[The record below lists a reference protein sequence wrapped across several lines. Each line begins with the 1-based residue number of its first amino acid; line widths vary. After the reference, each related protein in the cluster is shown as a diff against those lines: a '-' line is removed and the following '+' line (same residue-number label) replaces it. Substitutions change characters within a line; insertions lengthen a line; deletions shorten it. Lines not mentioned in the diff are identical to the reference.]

1 MIYYQEPTTV
11 FANLTLLETS
21 TKILGSFS
29 FIPPVV
35 ITLWVASGLDFIL
48 GDPWSLPHPVQF
60 MGNYIQGY
68 QKLLLPRIT
77 SPIGQRLLGVLLMLS
92 LLVLSV
98 AISWGAIAS
107 ATHLH
112 PWLGQGLATVLLA
125 SCFAGRSL
133 RQAAADVL
141 TPLGNGDLVAA
152 RDRLKLY
159 VGRDTENLSA
169 IEIHRALFETATE
182 NAVDGVLAPLFF
194 AIVGAAITPLG
205 PAPMAMGYKALSTL
219 DSMVGYREMPYRYLG
234 WCSAKT
240 EDIATWLPCRL
251 AVLSIALWSR
261 QPRQVWRL
269 CRRDAPRDPSPNAGW
284 SECAYAAALD
294 VQVGGQNTYRGVVK
308 DKPLLGDDLRPL
320 TAERVE
326 RAFGLTRRCFLS
338 WLGLAI
344 AFFFWQS

>member
-1 MIYYQEPTTV
+1 
-11 FANLTLLETS
+11 
-21 TKILGSFS
+21 
-29 FIPPVV
+29 
-35 ITLWVASGLDFIL
+35 
-48 GDPWSLPHPVQF
+48 

-68 QKLLLPRIT
+68 QRLLLHRFT
-77 SPIGQRLLGVLLMLS
+77 SPIGQRLLGVVLMLS
-92 LLVLSV
+92 LVIVSMT
-98 AISWGAIAS
+98 ISWGAIAF

-112 PWLGQGLATVLLA
+112 PWLGQGLAIVLLA

-133 RQAAADVL
+133 RRAADDVL
-141 TPLGNGDLVAA
+141 KPLKAGDLEGAS
-152 RDRLKLY
+152 DRLKLY
-159 VGRDTENLSA
+159 VGRDTEALSEA
-169 IEIHRALFETATE
+169 EIHRALFETATE

-194 AIVGAAITPLG
+194 AIVGATITPLG
-205 PAPMAMGYKALSTL
+205 PVPLAMGYKALSTL

-261 QPRQVWRL
+261 QPQQVLRL
-269 CRRDAPRDPSPNAGW
+269 CRRDAHLDPSPNAGW

-308 DKPLLGDDLRPL
+308 EKPLLGDDLRPL
-320 TAERVE
+320 TAERVGQ
-326 RAFGLTRRCFLS
+326 AFKLTRRCFLS

-344 AFFFWQS
+344 AYFFSTS